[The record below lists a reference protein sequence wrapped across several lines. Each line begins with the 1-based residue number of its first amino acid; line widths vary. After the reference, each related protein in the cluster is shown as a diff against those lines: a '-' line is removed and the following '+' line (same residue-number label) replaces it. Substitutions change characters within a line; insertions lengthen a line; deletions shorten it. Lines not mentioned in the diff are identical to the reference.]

1 MQFEEHHRRKKAS
14 DIANE
19 LLAGQIRKSSRMDEE
34 LCFVDDHF
42 ALNNDESRSHEMS
55 YTTVADPRG
64 IQARR
69 DVVQGEEGYG
79 LPKSREYITE
89 VGGNNVCNNG
99 GDNSCN
105 DGGGGAADGG
115 DDLKTCADTDT
126 LSVSTCS
133 EPNVAHQLPP
143 GYDVVSVTSDEHA
156 ATKSPDDGC
165 PKNSTDVITIA
176 DEVTTKN
183 LQDRNDNDGDAM
195 RRDSLD
201 SNYSKNNND
210 VTNTSDCIGIQN
222 NQDVSNQSLSDGACT
237 KNNNDV
243 SLSCDHKDDV
253 TETIEHDDMVSPRD
267 DGVLDT
273 NLVTSDN
280 SCTINNDDVTNTSD
294 GAEKKDDIMGE
305 KSSNDQLV
313 KSNNDDTNILFLDQ
327 ENSSSPT
334 QPNAD
339 QTGVSRPSDCI
350 PVNPDGSP
358 NSSPNLGSI
367 LSPNTIPD
375 TNPDPKTNLNPT
387 KPSNPSQKNLMH
399 SQSDGLVFRKQRQD
413 EENSSHTSSHRSR
426 LRSLSDL
433 NVRYSFTSNETRD
446 SSTKSR
452 DAQVTTRDARAM
464 SEPDML
470 EKDDDVLLVIDV
482 FPRKYSS
489 DYSEDDVIC
498 RPSEIASFT
507 GPTWTFAK
515 RVEECVR
522 KILNV
527 KDDIPQVEKLISEDL
542 CKVLYEL
549 LDDGLKKNF
558 LRISLFS
565 IGSNVWDICQTV
577 CKVKNF

>member
-1 MQFEEHHRRKKAS
+1 LQFEEHHRRKKAS

-55 YTTVADPRG
+55 YTTVADPRVV
-64 IQARR
+64 QARH
-69 DVVQGEEGYG
+69 DIVQGDEGYG

-89 VGGNNVCNNG
+89 VGG
-99 GDNSCN
+99 D
-105 DGGGGAADGG
+105 DGGGG
-115 DDLKTCADTDT
+115 DDLNTCAVTDT

-133 EPNVAHQLPP
+133 EPNVTHELPP

-165 PKNSTDVITIA
+165 PINST

-183 LQDRNDNDGDAM
+183 LQDRNDNDSDAM

-201 SNYSKNNND
+201 SNYSKN
-210 VTNTSDCIGIQN
+210 TSDCIGIQN
-222 NQDVSNQSLSDGACT
+222 NQDVRNQSLSDGACT

-243 SLSCDHKDDV
+243 SLSFDHKHDV
-253 TETIEHDDMVSPRD
+253 TETTEHDDVIDMVSPRD
-267 DGVLDT
+267 DGVLNT

-280 SCTINNDDVTNTSD
+280 SCAINNNDVTNTSYV
-294 GAEKKDDIMGE
+294 AENKDDIMGE

-313 KSNNDDTNILFLDQ
+313 KSRNDDTNILFLDQ
-327 ENSSSPT
+327 ENSSSTT

-339 QTGVSRPSDCI
+339 QSGVSRPSDSKSL
-350 PVNPDGSP
+350 NPDGSP
-358 NSSPNLGSI
+358 NSSPNLGSN
-367 LSPNTIPD
+367 LSHNTIPD
-375 TNPDPKTNLNPT
+375 TNPDPKTNLDLNPT

-399 SQSDGLVFRKQRQD
+399 SQSDGLVFRKQRQE

-446 SSTKSR
+446 SSTKLH
-452 DAQVTTRDARAM
+452 DAQVTTRGARAM
-464 SEPDML
+464 SEPDLL
-470 EKDDDVLLVIDV
+470 EKDDVLRVCHV
-482 FPRKYSS
+482 FPRKDSS

-498 RPSEIASFT
+498 RPTEIASLT

-558 LRISLFS
+558 LRISFFS

-577 CKVKNF
+577 CKVKNFLNQYLCSTPIFI